1 MPIPIT
7 GRIARQ
13 SARRPWL
20 TLSVWAALLV
30 VALMSAGT
38 IGEHVTSAQK
48 NLVTTEADRVAE
60 LDADLRASA
69 GGQELFDESVIVTSA
84 AHQYGDPAFDTA
96 IAEVTTALH
105 ATRGVVDVV
114 TPALGSPVA
123 QNGTSAMVQFQT
135 TADTAVVQAAVDAV
149 NALKHDDVETFV
161 FGTESAA
168 LAFTELAADE
178 LARGELFGL
187 VAALVILVFVFGAL
201 VAAGLPLLVAIV
213 SIITATGVGAV
224 VARALDSAGVP
235 ISDSLTIFIAML
247 GLALGIDYS
256 LLSVQRF
263 REELAHGTS
272 PTDAITTTGSTANRA
287 VLFSGATIVVSLGG
301 LLLVPL
307 NMFLGIGIGVILVA
321 VTSVA
326 SALFLLPALLR
337 LLGHRVNKGR
347 VPMAHPGVESLR
359 WRRLSTRVVSRPALA
374 AVLGVTV
381 LAIAAS
387 PLLTI
392 NLANPGPDDMPEDF
406 VAHRANEVL
415 VEDFGWTD
423 TATMVVITG
432 AAGDADAVDTLAAEV
447 ESDPGFA
454 DTTVDWRGT
463 TAFIDTHDLY
473 DVGDPESTEAIDRL
487 RTVLIPSALA
497 GSDATAAVGGTRAYA
512 IDELELLTS
521 RAPYAV
527 AIVLT
532 VTFLL
537 LLVMFRSI
545 VIPVKAIALNLLGT
559 LATFGAV
566 VATYQWG
573 WGAALFGFPHLD
585 GISPYMP
592 VMIFALVFGLSMDYH
607 VFLLARVKERYDA
620 TGDTKAAVIEGVTRT
635 GPLIT
640 GAALIMVAVF
650 SGFAV
655 SAIPEL
661 SQWGFGLA
669 VGVLL
674 DAAVIRV
681 LLVPAAMVWLGKAN
695 WYLPRWLEW
704 LPTLTHEPTSAP
716 TPDESCEPALV

>member
-38 IGEHVTSAQK
+38 IGEHVTTAQK

-60 LDADLRASA
+60 LDAELRASA

-84 AHQYGDPAFDTA
+84 AHRYGDPAFDTA
-96 IAEVTTALH
+96 ITEVTTALH
-105 ATRGVVDVV
+105 DTRGVVDVV

-135 TADTAVVQAAVDAV
+135 TADTAAVQAAVDAV
-149 NALKHDDVETFV
+149 DALQHDDVETFV
-161 FGTESAA
+161 FGTESTA
-168 LAFTELAADE
+168 LAFAELAADE

-187 VAALVILVFVFGAL
+187 AAALVILVFVFGAL

-213 SIITATGVGAV
+213 SIITATGAGAV
-224 VARALDSAGVP
+224 VARVLSSAGVP

-263 REELAHGTS
+263 REELARGAS
-272 PTDAITTTGSTANRA
+272 PMDAITTTGSTANRA

-307 NMFLGIGIGVILVA
+307 NMFLGIGVGVILVA

-326 SALFLLPALLR
+326 TALFLLPALLR
-337 LLGHRVNKGR
+337 LLGHRVNTGR
-347 VPMAHPGVESLR
+347 VPTAHPGAESVR
-359 WRRLSTRVVSRPALA
+359 WRRLSTLVVARPALA

-392 NLANPGPDDMPEDF
+392 NLATPGPEDMPEDF
-406 VAHRANEVL
+406 VTHRANEVL

-423 TATMVVITG
+423 TATTVVVTG
-432 AAGDADAVDTLAAEV
+432 GAGETDAVDALAAEV

-454 DTTVDWRGT
+454 DTRVDWRGT

-473 DVGDPESTEAIDRL
+473 DAGDPESTEAIDRL

-512 IDELELLTS
+512 MDELELLTS

-527 AIVLT
+527 AIILT

-545 VIPVKAIALNLLGT
+545 VIPLKAIALNLLGT

-573 WGAALFGFPHLD
+573 WGATLFGFPQLD

-620 TGDTKAAVIEGVTRT
+620 TGDTKTAVIEGVTRT

-655 SAIPEL
+655 AAIPEL

-704 LPTLTHEPTSAP
+704 LPTLTHEPTPAHA
-716 TPDESCEPALV
+716 PDESREPALV

>member
-123 QNGTSAMVQFQT
+123 QNGTSAMVQFRT

-149 NALKHDDVETFV
+149 NALKHDEVETFV

-201 VAAGLPLLVAIV
+201 VAAGLPLVVAIV

-347 VPMAHPGVESLR
+347 VPMAHPGVESVR
-359 WRRLSTRVVSRPALA
+359 WRRLSTRVVSRPSLA

-381 LAIAAS
+381 LAITAS
-387 PLLTI
+387 PLLTT
-392 NLANPGPDDMPEDF
+392 NLATPGPDDMPEDF

-473 DVGDPESTEAIDRL
+473 DAGDPESTEAIDRL
-487 RTVLIPSALA
+487 RTVIIPSALA

-650 SGFAV
+650 SGFAI

-681 LLVPAAMVWLGKAN
+681 LLVPAVMVWLGKAN

-716 TPDESCEPALV
+716 TPDESGEPTLM

>member
-48 NLVTTEADRVAE
+48 NLVTTEADRVAQ

-201 VAAGLPLLVAIV
+201 VAAGLPLLVAIA

-224 VARALDSAGVP
+224 VARALHSAGVP

-263 REELAHGTS
+263 REELANGTS

-347 VPMAHPGVESLR
+347 VPMAHPGVESVR

-374 AVLGVTV
+374 AMLGVTV

-392 NLANPGPDDMPEDF
+392 NLANPGPDDMPEEF

-423 TATMVVITG
+423 TATMVAITG
-432 AAGDADAVDTLAAEV
+432 AAGNADAVDTLAAEV

-473 DVGDPESTEAIDRL
+473 DAGDPESTEAIDRL
-487 RTVLIPSALA
+487 RTVLVPSALA

-512 IDELELLTS
+512 MDELELLTS

-559 LATFGAV
+559 LATFGAI

-716 TPDESCEPALV
+716 TPDESREPALV

>member
-20 TLSVWAALLV
+20 TLGVWAALLV

-60 LDADLRASA
+60 LDAELRASA

-84 AHQYGDPAFDTA
+84 AHRYGDPAFDTA
-96 IAEVTTALH
+96 ITEVTTALH

-123 QNGTSAMVQFQT
+123 QNGESAMVQFQT

-149 NALKHDDVETFV
+149 NALEHDDVETFV
-161 FGTESAA
+161 FGTESTT
-168 LAFTELAADE
+168 LAFSELAADE

-224 VARALDSAGVP
+224 LARALGSAGVP

-263 REELAHGTS
+263 REELARGAS
-272 PTDAITTTGSTANRA
+272 LMDAITTTGSTANRA

-307 NMFLGIGIGVILVA
+307 NMFLGIALGVILVA

-347 VPMAHPGVESLR
+347 VSRAQPGVESAR

-392 NLANPGPDDMPEDF
+392 NLATPGPDDMPEDF

-473 DVGDPESTEAIDRL
+473 DAGDPESTEAIDRL

-545 VIPVKAIALNLLGT
+545 VIPLKAIALNLLGT

-573 WGAALFGFPHLD
+573 WGAALFGLPHLD

-607 VFLLARVKERYDA
+607 VFLLARIKERYDA

-681 LLVPAAMVWLGKAN
+681 LLVPATMVWLDKAN

-704 LPTLTHEPTSAP
+704 LPTLTHEPTTAP
-716 TPDESCEPALV
+716 SPDEAREPALV

>member
-20 TLSVWAALLV
+20 TLGVWAALLV

-69 GGQELFDESVIVTSA
+69 GGRELFDESVIVTSA
-84 AHQYGDPAFDTA
+84 AHTYGDPAFDSA
-96 IAEVTTALH
+96 VAEVTTALH
-105 ATRGVVDVV
+105 ATRGVVEVV

-123 QNGTSAMVQFQT
+123 QNGESAMVQFRT
-135 TADTAVVQAAVDAV
+135 TADTAVVQAAVSAV
-149 NALKHDDVETFV
+149 EALEHDDVETFV

-168 LAFTELAADE
+168 LAFNELAADE

-213 SIITATGVGAV
+213 SIMTATGAGAV
-224 VARALDSAGVP
+224 VARVLGSAGVP

-263 REELAHGTS
+263 REELAHGAS
-272 PTDAITTTGSTANRA
+272 VTDAITTTGSTANRA

-337 LLGHRVNKGR
+337 LLGHRINKGR
-347 VPMAHPGVESLR
+347 VPKAQPGAESVR
-359 WRRLSTRVVSRPALA
+359 WRRLSTRVASRPALA
-374 AVLGVTV
+374 AVLGVAV

-392 NLANPGPDDMPEDF
+392 NLATPGPDDMPEDF

-423 TATMVVITG
+423 TATTVAITG
-432 AAGDADAVDTLAAEV
+432 AAGDPDIVDTLAAEV

-473 DVGDPESTEAIDRL
+473 DAGDPASTEAIDRL
-487 RTVLIPSALA
+487 RTVFIPSALA
-497 GSDATAAVGGTRAYA
+497 RSDATAAVGGTRAYA
-512 IDELELLTS
+512 MDELQLLTS

-527 AIVLT
+527 GTILI

-545 VIPVKAIALNLLGT
+545 VIPLKAIALNLLGT

-620 TGDTKAAVIEGVTRT
+620 TGDTKTAVIEGVTRT

-655 SAIPEL
+655 AAIPEL

-681 LLVPAAMVWLGKAN
+681 LLVPATMVWLDKAN

-704 LPTLTHEPTSAP
+704 LPNLTHEPTTAG
-716 TPDESCEPALV
+716 TPDEAREPALV

>member
-1 MPIPIT
+1 M
-7 GRIARQ
+7 
-13 SARRPWL
+13 
-20 TLSVWAALLV
+20 
-30 VALMSAGT
+30 
-38 IGEHVTSAQK
+38 
-48 NLVTTEADRVAE
+48 
-60 LDADLRASA
+60 
-69 GGQELFDESVIVTSA
+69 
-84 AHQYGDPAFDTA
+84 
-96 IAEVTTALH
+96 
-105 ATRGVVDVV
+105 
-114 TPALGSPVA
+114 
-123 QNGTSAMVQFQT
+123 
-135 TADTAVVQAAVDAV
+135 
-149 NALKHDDVETFV
+149 
-161 FGTESAA
+161 
-168 LAFTELAADE
+168 
-178 LARGELFGL
+178 
-187 VAALVILVFVFGAL
+187 
-201 VAAGLPLLVAIV
+201 
-213 SIITATGVGAV
+213 
-224 VARALDSAGVP
+224 
-235 ISDSLTIFIAML
+235 
-247 GLALGIDYS
+247 
-256 LLSVQRF
+256 
-263 REELAHGTS
+263 
-272 PTDAITTTGSTANRA
+272 DAITTTGSTANRA

-326 SALFLLPALLR
+326 TALFLLPALLR

-347 VPMAHPGVESLR
+347 VPTAHPGAESVR
-359 WRRLSTRVVSRPALA
+359 WRRVSTRVVSRPALA

-392 NLANPGPDDMPEDF
+392 NLATPGPDDMPEDF

-415 VEDFGWTD
+415 VEDFGWAD
-423 TATMVVITG
+423 TATTVAITG
-432 AAGDADAVDTLAAEV
+432 ATGETGAVDALAAEV

-463 TAFIDTHDLY
+463 TAFIDTHDRY
-473 DVGDPESTEAIDRL
+473 DAGDAESSEAIDRL

-497 GSDATAAVGGTRAYA
+497 GTDATAAVGGTRAYA
-512 IDELELLTS
+512 MDELELLTS

-527 AIVLT
+527 AIILT

-607 VFLLARVKERYDA
+607 VFLLARIKERYDA

-655 SAIPEL
+655 AAIPEL

-669 VGVLL
+669 IGVLL

-716 TPDESCEPALV
+716 TPDESREPALV

>member
-20 TLSVWAALLV
+20 TLSVWAAVLV

-48 NLVTTEADRVAE
+48 NLVTTEADRVAQ

-123 QNGTSAMVQFQT
+123 QNGTSAMVQFRT
-135 TADTAVVQAAVDAV
+135 TADTAVVRAAVDAV

-161 FGTESAA
+161 FGKESAA

-201 VAAGLPLLVAIV
+201 VAAGLPLLVAIA

-224 VARALDSAGVP
+224 VARALHSAGVP

-263 REELAHGTS
+263 REELANGTS

-347 VPMAHPGVESLR
+347 VPMAHPGVESVR
-359 WRRLSTRVVSRPALA
+359 WRRLSTQVVSRPGLA
-374 AVLGVTV
+374 AMLGVTV

-392 NLANPGPDDMPEDF
+392 NLANPGPDDMPEEF
-406 VAHRANEVL
+406 VAHRANHVL

-423 TATMVVITG
+423 TATMVAITG
-432 AAGDADAVDTLAAEV
+432 AAGNADAVDTLAAEV

-473 DVGDPESTEAIDRL
+473 DAGDPESTEAIDRL
-487 RTVLIPSALA
+487 RTVLVPSALA

-512 IDELELLTS
+512 MDELELLTS

-559 LATFGAV
+559 LATFGAI

-716 TPDESCEPALV
+716 APDESREPALV

>member
-347 VPMAHPGVESLR
+347 VPMAHPGVESVR

-432 AAGDADAVDTLAAEV
+432 AAGDTDAVDTLAAEV

-473 DVGDPESTEAIDRL
+473 DAGDPESTEAIDRL

-716 TPDESCEPALV
+716 TPDESREPALV

>member
-347 VPMAHPGVESLR
+347 VPMAHPGVESVR

-473 DVGDPESTEAIDRL
+473 DAGDPESTEAIDRL

-681 LLVPAAMVWLGKAN
+681 LLVHAAMVWLGKAN

-716 TPDESCEPALV
+716 TPDESREPALV

>member
-123 QNGTSAMVQFQT
+123 QNGTSAMVQFRT
-135 TADTAVVQAAVDAV
+135 TADTAIVQAAVDAV
-149 NALKHDDVETFV
+149 NALKHDEVETFV

-201 VAAGLPLLVAIV
+201 VAAGLPLVVAIV

-347 VPMAHPGVESLR
+347 VPMAHPGVESVR
-359 WRRLSTRVVSRPALA
+359 WRRLSTRVVSRPSLA

-381 LAIAAS
+381 LAITAS
-387 PLLTI
+387 PLLTT
-392 NLANPGPDDMPEDF
+392 NLATPGPDDMPEDF

-473 DVGDPESTEAIDRL
+473 DAGDPESTEAIDRL
-487 RTVLIPSALA
+487 RTVIIPSALA

-681 LLVPAAMVWLGKAN
+681 LLVPAVMVWLGKAN

-716 TPDESCEPALV
+716 TPDESGEPTLM

>member
-69 GGQELFDESVIVTSA
+69 GGEELFDESVIVTSA

-114 TPALGSPVA
+114 TPALGAPVA
-123 QNGTSAMVQFQT
+123 QNGTSAMVQFRT

-187 VAALVILVFVFGAL
+187 AAALVILVFVFGAL

-287 VLFSGATIVVSLGG
+287 VLFSGATIVVSLGA

-347 VPMAHPGVESLR
+347 VPMAHPGVESVR
-359 WRRLSTRVVSRPALA
+359 WRRLATRVVSRPALA

-415 VEDFGWTD
+415 VEHFGWTD

-432 AAGDADAVDTLAAEV
+432 AAGDADAVDALAAEV

-454 DTTVDWRGT
+454 DTMVDWRGT

-473 DVGDPESTEAIDRL
+473 DAGDPESTEAIDRL

-607 VFLLARVKERYDA
+607 VFLLARIKERYDA

-704 LPTLTHEPTSAP
+704 LPTLTHEPTLAP
-716 TPDESCEPALV
+716 TPDESREPALV

>member
-48 NLVTTEADRVAE
+48 NLVTTDADRVAE

-347 VPMAHPGVESLR
+347 VPMAHPGVESVR

-432 AAGDADAVDTLAAEV
+432 AAGDADAVDALAAEV

-473 DVGDPESTEAIDRL
+473 DAGDPESTEAIDRL

-716 TPDESCEPALV
+716 TPDESREPALV

>member
-149 NALKHDDVETFV
+149 NALRHDDVETFV

-224 VARALDSAGVP
+224 VARALDGAGVP

-263 REELAHGTS
+263 REELARGTS

-347 VPMAHPGVESLR
+347 VPMAHPGVESVR

-473 DVGDPESTEAIDRL
+473 DAGDPESTEAIDRL

-512 IDELELLTS
+512 MDELELLTS

-716 TPDESCEPALV
+716 TPDESREPALV

>member
-347 VPMAHPGVESLR
+347 VPMAHPGVESVR

-473 DVGDPESTEAIDRL
+473 DAGDPESTEAIDRL

-716 TPDESCEPALV
+716 TPDESREPALV

>member
-69 GGQELFDESVIVTSA
+69 GGQALFDESVIVTSA

-96 IAEVTTALH
+96 IAEVTTTLH

-347 VPMAHPGVESLR
+347 VPMAHPGVESVR

-473 DVGDPESTEAIDRL
+473 DAGDPESTEAIDRL

-716 TPDESCEPALV
+716 TPDESREPALV

>member
-161 FGTESAA
+161 FGTESAE

-347 VPMAHPGVESLR
+347 VPMAHPGVESVR

-423 TATMVVITG
+423 TATMVVITA

-473 DVGDPESTEAIDRL
+473 DAGDPESTEAIDRL

-497 GSDATAAVGGTRAYA
+497 GAMRRQLSAAPG
-512 IDELELLTS
+512 
-521 RAPYAV
+521 
-527 AIVLT
+527 
-532 VTFLL
+532 
-537 LLVMFRSI
+537 
-545 VIPVKAIALNLLGT
+545 
-559 LATFGAV
+559 
-566 VATYQWG
+566 
-573 WGAALFGFPHLD
+573 
-585 GISPYMP
+585 
-592 VMIFALVFGLSMDYH
+592 
-607 VFLLARVKERYDA
+607 
-620 TGDTKAAVIEGVTRT
+620 
-635 GPLIT
+635 
-640 GAALIMVAVF
+640 
-650 SGFAV
+650 
-655 SAIPEL
+655 
-661 SQWGFGLA
+661 
-669 VGVLL
+669 
-674 DAAVIRV
+674 
-681 LLVPAAMVWLGKAN
+681 
-695 WYLPRWLEW
+695 
-704 LPTLTHEPTSAP
+704 P
-716 TPDESCEPALV
+716 TP

>member
-84 AHQYGDPAFDTA
+84 AHQYGDPAFDAA

-135 TADTAVVQAAVDAV
+135 TADTAVVQAAVDAI

-263 REELAHGTS
+263 REELARGTR

-307 NMFLGIGIGVILVA
+307 NMFLGIAIGVILVA

-347 VPMAHPGVESLR
+347 VPMAHPGVESVR

-423 TATMVVITG
+423 TATTVVITG

-473 DVGDPESTEAIDRL
+473 DAGDPESTEAIDRL

-512 IDELELLTS
+512 MDELELLTS

-681 LLVPAAMVWLGKAN
+681 LLVPATMVWLGKAN

-716 TPDESCEPALV
+716 TPDESREPAVV

>member
-84 AHQYGDPAFDTA
+84 AHQYGDAAFDTA

-161 FGTESAA
+161 FGTESTA
-168 LAFTELAADE
+168 LAFTEFAADE

-235 ISDSLTIFIAML
+235 ISDTLTIFIAML

-263 REELAHGTS
+263 REELAHGAS

-301 LLLVPL
+301 ILIVPL
-307 NMFLGIGIGVILVA
+307 NVFLGIGIGVILVA

-347 VPMAHPGVESLR
+347 VPMAHPGVESVR

-473 DVGDPESTEAIDRL
+473 DAGNAESTEAIDRL

-527 AIVLT
+527 AIILT

-545 VIPVKAIALNLLGT
+545 VIPVKAIALNLMGT

-607 VFLLARVKERYDA
+607 VFLLARIKERYDA

-716 TPDESCEPALV
+716 TPDESREPALG

>member
-69 GGQELFDESVIVTSA
+69 GGQALFDESVIVTSA

-114 TPALGSPVA
+114 TPELGSPVA
-123 QNGTSAMVQFQT
+123 QNGTSAMVQFRT

-149 NALKHDDVETFV
+149 NALKHDDVEAFV
-161 FGTESAA
+161 FGKESAA
-168 LAFTELAADE
+168 IAFTELAADE

-263 REELAHGTS
+263 REELAHGSS

-321 VTSVA
+321 ATSVA

-337 LLGHRVNKGR
+337 LLDHRVNKGR
-347 VPMAHPGVESLR
+347 VPMAHPGGESVR

-374 AVLGVTV
+374 AVLGVTA
-381 LAIAAS
+381 LAIAAL

-392 NLANPGPDDMPEDF
+392 NLANPGPEDMPEDF
-406 VAHRANEVL
+406 VTHRANEVL

-423 TATMVVITG
+423 TATMVAITG

-473 DVGDPESTEAIDRL
+473 DAGDPESTQAIDRL

-512 IDELELLTS
+512 MDELELLTS

-607 VFLLARVKERYDA
+607 VFLLARIKERYDA

-704 LPTLTHEPTSAP
+704 LPTLTHEPTS
-716 TPDESCEPALV
+716 TPDESREPALV

>member
-20 TLSVWAALLV
+20 TLGVWAALLV

-38 IGEHVTSAQK
+38 IGEHVTSAQR

-135 TADTAVVQAAVDAV
+135 TADTAVVQAAVSAV
-149 NALKHDDVETFV
+149 EALEHDDVETFV
-161 FGTESAA
+161 FGTESTA
-168 LAFTELAADE
+168 LAFAELAADE

-187 VAALVILVFVFGAL
+187 AAALVILVFVFGAL

-347 VPMAHPGVESLR
+347 VPTAHPGVESVR

-392 NLANPGPDDMPEDF
+392 NLATPGPDDMPEDF

-473 DVGDPESTEAIDRL
+473 DAGDPESTEAIDRL

-512 IDELELLTS
+512 MDELELLTS

-527 AIVLT
+527 GIILT

-607 VFLLARVKERYDA
+607 VFLLARIKERYDA
-620 TGDTKAAVIEGVTRT
+620 TGDTKTAVIEGVTRT

-655 SAIPEL
+655 AAIPEL

-716 TPDESCEPALV
+716 TPDESREPALV

>member
-1 MPIPIT
+1 
-7 GRIARQ
+7 
-13 SARRPWL
+13 
-20 TLSVWAALLV
+20 
-30 VALMSAGT
+30 
-38 IGEHVTSAQK
+38 
-48 NLVTTEADRVAE
+48 
-60 LDADLRASA
+60 
-69 GGQELFDESVIVTSA
+69 
-84 AHQYGDPAFDTA
+84 
-96 IAEVTTALH
+96 
-105 ATRGVVDVV
+105 
-114 TPALGSPVA
+114 
-123 QNGTSAMVQFQT
+123 MVQFQT

-149 NALKHDDVETFV
+149 SALNHDDVETFV
-161 FGTESAA
+161 FGKESAA
-168 LAFTELAADE
+168 LAFTELAGDE

-201 VAAGLPLLVAIV
+201 VAAGLPLLVAVV
-213 SIITATGVGAV
+213 SIITATGAGAV
-224 VARALDSAGVP
+224 VARVLDGAGVP

-263 REELAHGTS
+263 REELAHGKS
-272 PTDAITTTGSTANRA
+272 PMDAIITTGSTANRA

-347 VPMAHPGVESLR
+347 VPNAHPGAESAR
-359 WRRLSTRVVSRPALA
+359 WRRMSTRVVSRPALA

-392 NLANPGPDDMPEDF
+392 KLASPGPDDMPEDF
-406 VAHRANEVL
+406 VAHRANDVL

-423 TATMVVITG
+423 TTTTVAITD
-432 AAGDADAVDTLAAEV
+432 AAGAADAVDTLASEV
-447 ESDPGFA
+447 ESDAAFA

-473 DVGDPESTEAIDRL
+473 DAGDPESTEAIERL
-487 RTVLIPSALA
+487 RAVLIPSALA
-497 GSDATAAVGGTRAYA
+497 GSGATADVGGTRAYA
-512 IDELELLTS
+512 MDELDLLTS

-527 AIVLT
+527 AVILT

-573 WGAALFGFPHLD
+573 WGAALFGLPHLD

-607 VFLLARVKERYDA
+607 VFLLARIKERHDA

-650 SGFAV
+650 SGFAI

-681 LLVPAAMVWLGKAN
+681 LLVPAAMVWLDKAN
-695 WYLPRWLEW
+695 WYLPRWLQW
-704 LPTLTHEPTSAP
+704 LPNFAHEPAPAP
-716 TPDESCEPALV
+716 TAEESRGSALV

>member
-20 TLSVWAALLV
+20 TLGVWAALLV
-30 VALMSAGT
+30 VALMSAGS

-48 NLVTTEADRVAE
+48 NLVTTEADRAAE

-84 AHQYGDPAFDTA
+84 AHEYGDPAFDTA

-123 QNGTSAMVQFQT
+123 QNGRSAMVQFQT
-135 TADTAVVQAAVDAV
+135 TADTAAVQAAVDAV
-149 NALKHDDVETFV
+149 NALEHDDVETFV
-161 FGTESAA
+161 FGTESTA
-168 LAFTELAADE
+168 LAFTEFAADE

-213 SIITATGVGAV
+213 SIITATGVGAI

-263 REELAHGTS
+263 REELAHGAS

-326 SALFLLPALLR
+326 TALFLLPALLR

-347 VPMAHPGVESLR
+347 VPTAHPGVESAR
-359 WRRLSTRVVSRPALA
+359 WRRLSTRVASRPALA

-473 DVGDPESTEAIDRL
+473 DAGDPESTEAIDQL

-497 GSDATAAVGGTRAYA
+497 ESDATAAVGGTRAYA
-512 IDELELLTS
+512 MDELGLLTS

-527 AIVLT
+527 AIILA
-532 VTFLL
+532 VTFLI

-545 VIPVKAIALNLLGT
+545 VIPLKAIALNLLG
-559 LATFGAV
+559 AGAAFGAL
-566 VATYQWG
+566 VAAYQFG
-573 WGAALFGFPHLD
+573 WGRPRPARGRRHLAVHAGLHLRPRVRAVDGLPRVPPQPHQGGVRHDRRQRRSLD
-585 GISPYMP
+585 RR
-592 VMIFALVFGLSMDYH
+592 GL
-607 VFLLARVKERYDA
+607 A
-620 TGDTKAAVIEGVTRT
+620 RT
-635 GPLIT
+635 GPAHHGR
-640 GAALIMVAVF
+640 GADHGGGVRRLRGSASQRCR
-650 SGFAV
+650 SGA
-655 SAIPEL
+655 SA
-661 SQWGFGLA
+661 SRSGC
-669 VGVLL
+669 
-674 DAAVIRV
+674 
-681 LLVPAAMVWLGKAN
+681 WLT
-695 WYLPRWLEW
+695 PR
-704 LPTLTHEPTSAP
+704 
-716 TPDESCEPALV
+716 

>member
-69 GGQELFDESVIVTSA
+69 GGQALFDESVIVTSA

-161 FGTESAA
+161 FGTESAE

-347 VPMAHPGVESLR
+347 VPMAHPGVESVR

-374 AVLGVTV
+374 AALGVTV

-473 DVGDPESTEAIDRL
+473 DAGDPESTEAIDRL

-521 RAPYAV
+521 RAPYAG

-716 TPDESCEPALV
+716 TPDESREPALV

>member
-201 VAAGLPLLVAIV
+201 LAAGLPLLVAIV

-287 VLFSGATIVVSLGG
+287 VLFSGATSVVSLGG

-347 VPMAHPGVESLR
+347 VPMAHPGVESVR

-473 DVGDPESTEAIDRL
+473 DAGDPESTEAIDRL

-716 TPDESCEPALV
+716 TPDESREPALV

>member
-347 VPMAHPGVESLR
+347 VPMAHPGVESVR

-415 VEDFGWTD
+415 IEDFGWTD

-473 DVGDPESTEAIDRL
+473 DAGDPESTEAIDRL

-716 TPDESCEPALV
+716 TPDESREPALV

>member
-20 TLSVWAALLV
+20 TLGVWAALLV
-30 VALMSAGT
+30 VALMSAAT

-69 GGQELFDESVIVTSA
+69 GGQDLFDESVIVTSA
-84 AHQYGDPAFDTA
+84 AHQYGDPAFDA
-96 IAEVTTALH
+96 AVAEVTTALR

-123 QNGTSAMVQFQT
+123 QDGTSAMVQFRT

-149 NALKHDDVETFV
+149 DALEHDGIETFV
-161 FGTESAA
+161 FGTESAE

-213 SIITATGVGAV
+213 SIVTATGVGAV

-263 REELAHGTS
+263 REELAHGAS
-272 PTDAITTTGSTANRA
+272 LTDAITTTGSTANRA

-321 VTSVA
+321 ITSVA
-326 SALFLLPALLR
+326 TALFLLPALLR
-337 LLGHRVNKGR
+337 LLGHRVNNGR
-347 VPMAHPGVESLR
+347 VPKAHPGVESAR

-392 NLANPGPDDMPEDF
+392 KLATPGPDDMPEDF

-423 TATMVVITG
+423 TATTVVVTG
-432 AAGDADAVDTLAAEV
+432 AAGDADAVDALAAEV

-473 DVGDPESTEAIDRL
+473 DAGDPESTEAIDRL
-487 RTVLIPSALA
+487 RTALIPSALA

-512 IDELELLTS
+512 MDELELLTS
-521 RAPYAV
+521 RAPWAV
-527 AIVLT
+527 AIILT

-620 TGDTKAAVIEGVTRT
+620 TGDTKAAVVEGVTRT

-655 SAIPEL
+655 AAIPEL

-674 DAAVIRV
+674 DATVIRV
-681 LLVPAAMVWLGKAN
+681 LLVPAAMVWLGDAN

-704 LPTLTHEPTSAP
+704 LPTLGHEPASAP
-716 TPDESCEPALV
+716 TPDESREPAVV

>member
-48 NLVTTEADRVAE
+48 NLITTEADRVAE

-69 GGQELFDESVIVTSA
+69 GGRELFDESVIVTSE
-84 AHQYGDPAFDTA
+84 AHQYGDPAFDAA

-123 QNGTSAMVQFQT
+123 QNGASAMVQFQT

-149 NALKHDDVETFV
+149 NALEHDDVETFV

-263 REELAHGTS
+263 REELAHGAS

-347 VPMAHPGVESLR
+347 VPMAHPGVESVR

-392 NLANPGPDDMPEDF
+392 NLATPGPDDMPEDF

-423 TATMVVITG
+423 TATTVVITG
-432 AAGDADAVDTLAAEV
+432 GAGDADAVDTLAAEV

-473 DVGDPESTEAIDRL
+473 DAGDPESTEAIDRL

-512 IDELELLTS
+512 MDELELLTS

-620 TGDTKAAVIEGVTRT
+620 TGDTKTAVIEGVTRT

-704 LPTLTHEPTSAP
+704 LPTLSHEPTPAP
-716 TPDESCEPALV
+716 TPDESREPAVV

>member
-347 VPMAHPGVESLR
+347 VPMAHPGVESVR

-392 NLANPGPDDMPEDF
+392 KLANPGPDDMPEDF

-432 AAGDADAVDTLAAEV
+432 AAGDADAVDNLAAEV

-473 DVGDPESTEAIDRL
+473 DAGDPESTEAIDRL

-566 VATYQWG
+566 VATHQWG
-573 WGAALFGFPHLD
+573 WGAAMFGFPHLD

-695 WYLPRWLEW
+695 WYLPRWLQW

-716 TPDESCEPALV
+716 TPDESREPALV

>member
-1 MPIPIT
+1 
-7 GRIARQ
+7 
-13 SARRPWL
+13 
-20 TLSVWAALLV
+20 
-30 VALMSAGT
+30 
-38 IGEHVTSAQK
+38 
-48 NLVTTEADRVAE
+48 
-60 LDADLRASA
+60 
-69 GGQELFDESVIVTSA
+69 
-84 AHQYGDPAFDTA
+84 
-96 IAEVTTALH
+96 
-105 ATRGVVDVV
+105 
-114 TPALGSPVA
+114 
-123 QNGTSAMVQFQT
+123 
-135 TADTAVVQAAVDAV
+135 
-149 NALKHDDVETFV
+149 
-161 FGTESAA
+161 
-168 LAFTELAADE
+168 
-178 LARGELFGL
+178 
-187 VAALVILVFVFGAL
+187 
-201 VAAGLPLLVAIV
+201 
-213 SIITATGVGAV
+213 
-224 VARALDSAGVP
+224 
-235 ISDSLTIFIAML
+235 
-247 GLALGIDYS
+247 
-256 LLSVQRF
+256 
-263 REELAHGTS
+263 
-272 PTDAITTTGSTANRA
+272 
-287 VLFSGATIVVSLGG
+287 
-301 LLLVPL
+301 
-307 NMFLGIGIGVILVA
+307 
-321 VTSVA
+321 
-326 SALFLLPALLR
+326 
-337 LLGHRVNKGR
+337 
-347 VPMAHPGVESLR
+347 
-359 WRRLSTRVVSRPALA
+359 
-374 AVLGVTV
+374 
-381 LAIAAS
+381 
-387 PLLTI
+387 
-392 NLANPGPDDMPEDF
+392 MPEDF

-423 TATMVVITG
+423 TATVVAITG
-432 AAGDADAVDTLAAEV
+432 AAADAEAVDTLAAEV
-447 ESDPGFA
+447 ESDPAFA

-473 DVGDPESTEAIDRL
+473 DAGDPESTEAIDRL

-512 IDELELLTS
+512 MDELELLTS

-527 AIVLT
+527 ATILI

-620 TGDTKAAVIEGVTRT
+620 TGDTKTAVIEGLTRT

-655 SAIPEL
+655 AAIPEL

-681 LLVPAAMVWLGKAN
+681 LLVPASMVWLDKAN

-716 TPDESCEPALV
+716 TPDESREPALV

>member
-347 VPMAHPGVESLR
+347 VPMAHPGVESVR

-473 DVGDPESTEAIDRL
+473 DAGDPESTEAIDRL

-527 AIVLT
+527 AIVLA

-716 TPDESCEPALV
+716 TPDESREPALV

>member
-114 TPALGSPVA
+114 TPARGSPVA

-347 VPMAHPGVESLR
+347 VPMAHPGVESVR

-473 DVGDPESTEAIDRL
+473 DAGDPESTEAIDRL

-716 TPDESCEPALV
+716 TPDESREPALV

>member
-473 DVGDPESTEAIDRL
+473 DAGDPESTEAIDRL

-545 VIPVKAIALNLLGT
+545 IIPVKAIALNLLGT

>member
-347 VPMAHPGVESLR
+347 VPMAHPGVESVR

-473 DVGDPESTEAIDRL
+473 DAGDPESTEAIDRL

-521 RAPYAV
+521 RAPYAG

-716 TPDESCEPALV
+716 TPDESREPALV

>member
-347 VPMAHPGVESLR
+347 VPMAHPGVESVR

-473 DVGDPESTEAIDRL
+473 DAGDPESTEAIDRL

-573 WGAALFGFPHLD
+573 WGAALFGLPHLD

-716 TPDESCEPALV
+716 TPDESREPALV

>member
-96 IAEVTTALH
+96 VAEVTAALH

-135 TADTAVVQAAVDAV
+135 TADTAVVQAAVDAI

-263 REELAHGTS
+263 REELARGAS
-272 PTDAITTTGSTANRA
+272 PMDAITTTGSTANRA

-307 NMFLGIGIGVILVA
+307 NMFLGIAIGVILVA

-347 VPMAHPGVESLR
+347 VPMAHPGVESVR

-473 DVGDPESTEAIDRL
+473 DAGDPESTEAIDRL

-512 IDELELLTS
+512 MDELELLTS

-650 SGFAV
+650 SGFAI

-716 TPDESCEPALV
+716 TPDESPEPALV

>member
-30 VALMSAGT
+30 IALMSAGT

-84 AHQYGDPAFDTA
+84 AHEYGDPAFDTA

-123 QNGTSAMVQFQT
+123 PDGRSAMVQFQT

-149 NALKHDDVETFV
+149 NALEHDDVETFV

-224 VARALDSAGVP
+224 VARALDSAGMP

-263 REELAHGTS
+263 REELARGAS

-347 VPMAHPGVESLR
+347 VPTAHPGIESAR
-359 WRRLSTRVVSRPALA
+359 WRRLSTRVASRPALA

-392 NLANPGPDDMPEDF
+392 NLATPGPDDMPEDF

-415 VEDFGWTD
+415 VEGFGYTD
-423 TATMVVITG
+423 TATMLVITG

-473 DVGDPESTEAIDRL
+473 DAGDPESAEAIDRL
-487 RTVLIPSALA
+487 RTILIPSALA

-512 IDELELLTS
+512 MDELELLTS

-527 AIVLT
+527 AIILT

-620 TGDTKAAVIEGVTRT
+620 TGDTKSAVIEGVTRT